1 MLAQPGERAVLGP
14 CTDGGYYLL
23 GLKTMHRRLFED
35 ITWGTERVAAQTME
49 RAREVK
55 LDVHLLP
62 PWYDVDD
69 VEGLRR
75 LHDELGSAR
84 AGQAKLDP
92 RAPYYPA
99 ATATLMRSLAV
110 GALIGDR
117 PANVPQIPLGS
128 A

>member
-1 MLAQPGERAVLGP
+1 MFTTPGPPERRETFHFLGP

-35 ITWGTERVAAQTME
+35 ITWGTKQVAAETLE

-75 LHDELGSAR
+75 LHDEFGICAR
-84 AGQAKLDP
+84 RSSQA
-92 RAPYYPA
+92 
-99 ATATLMRSLAV
+99 RSTHA
-110 GALIGDR
+110 R
-117 PANVPQIPLGS
+117 SIPSQPPL
-128 A
+128 